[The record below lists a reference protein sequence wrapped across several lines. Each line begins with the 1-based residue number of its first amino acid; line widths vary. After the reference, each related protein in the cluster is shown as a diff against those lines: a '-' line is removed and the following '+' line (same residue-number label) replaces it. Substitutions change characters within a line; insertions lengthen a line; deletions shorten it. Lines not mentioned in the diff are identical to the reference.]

1 MSKKKTIIE
10 MYEEI
15 KAVPGLSAEQIAFLD
30 KRIEITQ
37 KKNAKSA
44 DGERKPTKL
53 QLENENIKVDIL
65 SALGGFDKA
74 VSISDLQKS
83 SADLADF
90 SPQKIAALLTQ
101 LLNEHKV
108 VRTEVKGRAYFA
120 LATED

>member
-53 QLENENIKVDIL
+53 QLENEGIKNRILRNLQDYTEPVNI
-65 SALGGFDKA
+65 ST
-74 VSISDLQKS
+74 LQKDC
-83 SADLADF
+83 ADLAKL
-90 SPQKIAALLTQ
+90 SNQKIAALLTQ
-101 LLNEHKV
+101 LVDDGKV
-108 VRTEVKGRAYFA
+108 VRSMVKGRAYFA
-120 LATED
+120 LAVED

>member
-1 MSKKKTIIE
+1 MSKKKTIVE

-15 KAVPGLSAEQIAFLD
+15 KKVPGLSAEQIAFLD

-53 QLENENIKVDIL
+53 QLENENVKVDIL
-65 SALGGFDKA
+65 SALSGFDKA
-74 VSISDLQKS
+74 VSISELQKS

-90 SPQKIAALLTQ
+90 SPQKITALLTQ

-120 LATED
+120 LAVED

>member
-53 QLENENIKVDIL
+53 QKANEGLKEQIVFIL
-65 SALGGFDKA
+65 RDLGKA
-74 VSISDLQKS
+74 VTIHDIQK
-83 SADLADF
+83 ADECFAEL
-90 SPQKIAALLTQ
+90 STQKIAPLLTQ
-101 LLNEHKV
+101 LVKDNRV

-120 LATED
+120 LAVED

>member
-1 MSKKKTIIE
+1 MSKKKTIVE

-15 KAVPGLSAEQIAFLD
+15 KKVPGLSAEQIAFLD

-44 DGERKPTKL
+44 NGERKPTKL

-74 VSISDLQKS
+74 VSITELQKA
-83 SADLADF
+83 SADLANL
-90 SPQKIAALLTQ
+90 SNQKITALLTQ
-101 LLNEHKV
+101 LLDDGKV
-108 VRTEVKGRAYFA
+108 VRSVVKGRAYFA
-120 LATED
+120 LAVED